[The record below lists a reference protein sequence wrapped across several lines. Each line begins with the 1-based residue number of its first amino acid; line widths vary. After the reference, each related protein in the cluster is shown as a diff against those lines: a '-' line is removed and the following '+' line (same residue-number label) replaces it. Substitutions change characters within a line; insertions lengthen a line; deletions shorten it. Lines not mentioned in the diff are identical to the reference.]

1 MSENNPRSAMR
12 AFFVSLGFTQA
23 RIDNA
28 LCDQLLD
35 SMVAG
40 LASATPNTP
49 ESQKLTRE
57 LAERLSALQIGTETL
72 EPLKRDFLVPD
83 EKNEASLRS
92 DILSARDRVLKEIDA
107 ENARLAQRQSETHR
121 AA

>member
-57 LAERLSALQIGTETL
+57 LAERLSALQNGTETL

-83 EKNEASLRS
+83 EENEASLRS

-107 ENARLAQRQSETHR
+107 ENARLAQRQSETRR